1 MIHVSLIPPTLYT
14 IHYKTDAVIA
24 VSWFTETSS
33 SAQFRMASEG
43 SRRIWIIQPHSSLCV
58 VSIIPSSIPQRQR
71 DARTNIQHY
80 NVSTVLE
87 GEKWW
92 PKLRAMLG
100 TRTNI
105 AYGIR
110 CEAKVAGLN
119 SMQTCVVCVH
129 TSIYRLSC
137 LFEENA
143 QRREREKMTLYYQRP

>member
-1 MIHVSLIPPTLYT
+1 MNSWYMYHWYPQHCILYIIKLTQSSQSLGSPRRPVQ
-14 IHYKTDAVIA
+14 H
-24 VSWFTETSS
+24 S
-33 SAQFRMASEG
+33 SAWLVNDLEGSGSFSHTVVLVLCPSSRRRFHSASEMPE
-43 SRRIWIIQPHSSLCV
+43 Q
-58 VSIIPSSIPQRQR
+58 
-71 DARTNIQHY
+71 TY

-87 GEKWW
+87 SEKWW

-100 TRTNI
+100 TRTNT

-137 LFEENA
+137 IFEENA